1 MIMKNIFS
9 LIALVIS
16 LGLIIFLYLQLTS
29 TRESLRQAEQRYA
42 DCEKVTFQLQNQLTA
57 KQREAEAK

>member
-1 MIMKNIFS
+1 MKNISF

-29 TRESLRQAEQRYA
+29 AQEALRRAEQRYA

-57 KQREAEAK
+57 KQRADEAK